1 MSTPVKLQQ
10 TASRESGKEAID
22 AKRDVERAQVTVVS
36 ADDEYLEHLGYK
48 QEFKRDFG
56 FLGLFSLVQSE
67 LGVFSGVAA
76 TIW

>member
-1 MSTPVKLQQ
+1 MSTVKLRH
-10 TASRESGKEAID
+10 TPSSEAGKDVID
-22 AKRDVERAQVTVVS
+22 AKLDAESAQVTVAD
-36 ADDEYLEHLGYK
+36 ADDAYLEHMGYK
-48 QEFKRDFG
+48 QEFKRDFT

>member
-1 MSTPVKLQQ
+1 MSTLVNE
-10 TASRESGKEAID
+10 TDKETIA
-22 AKRDVERAQVTVVS
+22 AKEDDVECAQVIVGVD
-36 ADDEYLEHLGYK
+36 DDENLEQLGYK
-48 QEFKRDFG
+48 QEFKRDFS

>member
-1 MSTPVKLQQ
+1 MPTLATSQYIPLNETD
-10 TASRESGKEAID
+10 KEAIAARSD
-22 AKRDVERAQVTVVS
+22 AERAQAIGVD
-36 ADDEYLEHLGYK
+36 ADDENLEQLGYK
-48 QEFKRDFG
+48 QEFKRDFS

>member
-1 MSTPVKLQQ
+1 MSTPVKPQHTL
-10 TASRESGKEAID
+10 SSEGRKKVIH
-22 AKRDVERAQVTVVS
+22 AKRDAECAQVFVDT
-36 ADDEYLEHLGYK
+36 DDVYLGQLSYK
-48 QEFKRDFG
+48 QEFKRDFS

>member
-1 MSTPVKLQQ
+1 MSTPVKSQH
-10 TASRESGKEAID
+10 TPSSEGGKKVIH
-22 AKRDVERAQVTVVS
+22 AKSDVERAQVFVDT
-36 ADDEYLEHLGYK
+36 DDAYLGQLGYK
-48 QEFKRDFG
+48 QEFKRDFS